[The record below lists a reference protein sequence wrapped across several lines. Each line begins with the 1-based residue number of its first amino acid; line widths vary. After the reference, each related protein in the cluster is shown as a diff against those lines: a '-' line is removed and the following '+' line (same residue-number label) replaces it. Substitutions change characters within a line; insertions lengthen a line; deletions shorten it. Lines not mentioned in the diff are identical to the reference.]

1 MAGRYLGRITV
12 RLTTVFAAA
21 LMTAVAPP
29 AQAGDIMIAMYAVTA
44 AGVDNKIGTIRAVD
58 SAKGL
63 LLVPHLTGLKPG
75 HHGFHLH
82 QKPSC
87 SATAPDGKKGPALG
101 AGGHFDPQKTGHHE
115 GPEGKG
121 HLGDLP
127 YLIVGDNGE
136 ANNAVIAPRLK
147 VDDLWGHA
155 LVIHAGGDNY
165 ADNPPLGGG
174 GARVGCGIIARGKA
188 AKP

>member
-1 MAGRYLGRITV
+1 MK
-12 RLTTVFAAA
+12 LTTIIAAA
-21 LMTAVAPP
+21 LITAVALP
-29 AQAGDIMIAMYAVTA
+29 AQAGDIMVDMYAVSA
-44 AGVDNKIGTIRAVD
+44 AGVGKKIGTIRAVD

-63 LLVPHLTGLKPG
+63 LLVPHLAGLEPG
-75 HHGFHLH
+75 DHGFHLH
-82 QKPSC
+82 QNPSC
-87 SATAPDGKKGPALG
+87 SATAPDGKKGAALG

-127 YLIVGDNGE
+127 YLIVGDNGL
-136 ANNAVIAPRLK
+136 AANAVIAPRLK
-147 VDDLWGHA
+147 VEDLWGHA

-165 ADNPPLGGG
+165 TDNPPLGGG
-174 GARVGCGIIARGKA
+174 GARIACGVIARAKA